1 MEKTKNDMNATLDR
15 QYKEMTETSVEKLI
29 LRLSIPTIISML
41 VTNIYNMADTFFV
54 GKLGTSASAAIGI
67 VYSLMT
73 VNQAIGFMC
82 GHGSGSNIS
91 RKLGNKQGEEAIKFA
106 STGFF
111 MSLFLGM
118 IIMIIGIIFMEPLL
132 RIMGS
137 TDTIMPYAK
146 DYAICILL
154 SAPFMTGSCVL
165 NNVLRYE
172 GKASL
177 AMIGLT
183 LGGVLNII
191 GDPIFIFTFNMG
203 AFGAGVS
210 TAVSQVIS
218 FFVLLA
224 MFGENRTISRLRF
237 SAVSWDIKDIVNI
250 ILTGIPSLIRQG
262 MMSVST
268 MVLNYMSMPYGDAAI
283 AAMSIVNRVSNFIFA
298 IALGISQG
306 FQPVSAFNYGAK
318 KFKRVKRAFVFCCGL
333 SIIIIGILS
342 IFSLLFSGHIIGQF
356 RDDTEVI
363 NVGTFALRAQCVVL
377 FITPVTFA
385 ASMMFQG
392 AGENLASS
400 IASFLRSGITFVPM
414 VLILPKFLGIY
425 GIQLA
430 QPVADVISFIIVV
443 PLIINFFRKIN
454 A

>member
-1 MEKTKNDMNATLDR
+1 MDNMSVLDR

-29 LRLSIPTIISML
+29 LRLSVPTIISML

-67 VYSLMT
+67 VFSLMT
-73 VNQAIGFMC
+73 INQALGFMC
-82 GHGSGSNIS
+82 GHGCGSNIS
-91 RKLGNKQGEEAIKFA
+91 RKLGNKQGDAAIKFA

-111 MSLFLGM
+111 MSLFLGVL
-118 IIMIIGIIFMEPLL
+118 IMIIGIIFMEPLL

-146 DYAICILL
+146 SYGICILL

-177 AMIGLT
+177 AMVGLT

-191 GDPIFIFTFNMG
+191 GDPIFIFVLNMG
-203 AFGAGVS
+203 TLGAGIS

-224 MFGENRTISRLRF
+224 MFGGDRTVSRLRF
-237 SAVSWDIKDIVNI
+237 SAISWDIKDILNI
-250 ILTGIPSLIRQG
+250 LYTGLPSLIRQG

-283 AAMSIVNRVSNFIFA
+283 AAMSIVSRVCNFIFA

-318 KFKRVKRAFVFCCGL
+318 KFKRVKRAFIFCCGL
-333 SIIIIGILS
+333 SMIILGILS
-342 IFSLLFSGHIIGQF
+342 VLSLIFSGHIIGLF
-356 RDDTEVI
+356 RDDADVI
-363 NVGTFALRAQCVVL
+363 GVGTFALRAQCIVL
-377 FITPVTFA
+377 FVSPITLA

-400 IASFLRSGITFVPM
+400 IASFLRSGITFIPM
-414 VLILPKFLGIY
+414 VAILPRFFGIY

-430 QPVADVISFIIVV
+430 QPVADVISFVV
-443 PLIINFFRKIN
+443 VMPLIVRFFKKIN

>member
-1 MEKTKNDMNATLDR
+1 MDNMSVLDR

-29 LRLSIPTIISML
+29 LRLSVPTIISML

-67 VYSLMT
+67 VFSLMT
-73 VNQAIGFMC
+73 INQALGFMC
-82 GHGSGSNIS
+82 GHGCGSNIS
-91 RKLGNKQGEEAIKFA
+91 RKLGNKQGDAAIKFA

-111 MSLFLGM
+111 MSLFLGVL
-118 IIMIIGIIFMEPLL
+118 IMIIGIIFMEPLL

-146 DYAICILL
+146 SYGICILL

-172 GKASL
+172 GKAAL
-177 AMIGLT
+177 AMVGLT

-191 GDPIFIFTFNMG
+191 GDPIFIFVLNMG
-203 AFGAGVS
+203 TLGAGIS

-218 FFVLLA
+218 FFILLS
-224 MFGENRTISRLRF
+224 MFGGDRTVSRLRF
-237 SAVSWDIKDIVNI
+237 SAISWDIKDILNI
-250 ILTGIPSLIRQG
+250 LYTGLPSLIRQG

-283 AAMSIVNRVSNFIFA
+283 AAMSIVSRVCNFIFA

-318 KFKRVKRAFVFCCGL
+318 KFKRVKRAFIFCCGL
-333 SIIIIGILS
+333 SMIILGILS
-342 IFSLLFSGHIIGQF
+342 VLSLIFSGHIIGLF
-356 RDDTEVI
+356 RDDADVI
-363 NVGTFALRAQCVVL
+363 GVGTFALRAQCIVL
-377 FITPVTFA
+377 FVSPIILA

-400 IASFLRSGITFVPM
+400 IASFLRSGITFIPM
-414 VLILPKFLGIY
+414 VAILPRFFGIY

-430 QPVADVISFIIVV
+430 QPLADVISFVV
-443 PLIINFFRKIN
+443 VMPLIVRFFKKIN

>member
-1 MEKTKNDMNATLDR
+1 MDNMSVLDR

-29 LRLSIPTIISML
+29 LRLSVPTIISML

-67 VYSLMT
+67 VFSLMT
-73 VNQAIGFMC
+73 INQALGFMC
-82 GHGSGSNIS
+82 GHGCGSNIS
-91 RKLGNKQGEEAIKFA
+91 RKLGNKQGDAAIKFA

-111 MSLFLGM
+111 MSLFLGVL
-118 IIMIIGIIFMEPLL
+118 IMIIGIIFMEPLL

-146 DYAICILL
+146 SYGICILL

-172 GKASL
+172 GKAAL
-177 AMIGLT
+177 AMVGLT

-191 GDPIFIFTFNMG
+191 GDPIFIFVLNMG
-203 AFGAGVS
+203 TLGAGIS

-224 MFGENRTISRLRF
+224 MFGGDRTVSRLRF
-237 SAVSWDIKDIVNI
+237 SAISWDIKDILNI
-250 ILTGIPSLIRQG
+250 LYTGLPSLIRQG

-283 AAMSIVNRVSNFIFA
+283 AAMSIVSRVCNFIFA

-306 FQPVSAFNYGAK
+306 FQPVSAFNFGAK
-318 KFKRVKRAFVFCCGL
+318 KFKRVKRAFIFCCGL
-333 SIIIIGILS
+333 SMIILGVLS
-342 IFSLLFSGHIIGQF
+342 VLSLIFSGHIIGLF
-356 RDDTEVI
+356 RDDADVI
-363 NVGTFALRAQCVVL
+363 GVGTFALRAQCIVL
-377 FITPVTFA
+377 FISPITLA

-400 IASFLRSGITFVPM
+400 IASFLRSGITFIPM
-414 VLILPKFLGIY
+414 VAILPRFFGIY

-430 QPVADVISFIIVV
+430 QPLADVISFVV
-443 PLIINFFRKIN
+443 IMPLIVRFFKKIN

>member
-1 MEKTKNDMNATLDR
+1 MDNMSVLDR

-29 LRLSIPTIISML
+29 LRLSVPTIISML

-67 VYSLMT
+67 VFSLMT
-73 VNQAIGFMC
+73 INQALGFMC
-82 GHGSGSNIS
+82 GHGCGSNIS
-91 RKLGNKQGEEAIKFA
+91 RKLGNKQGDEAIKFA

-111 MSLFLGM
+111 MSLFLGVL
-118 IIMIIGIIFMEPLL
+118 IMIIGIIFMEPLL

-146 DYAICILL
+146 SYGICILL

-172 GKASL
+172 GKAAL
-177 AMIGLT
+177 AMVGLT

-191 GDPIFIFTFNMG
+191 GDPIFIFVLNMG
-203 AFGAGVS
+203 TLGAGIS

-218 FFVLLA
+218 FFVLLS
-224 MFGENRTISRLRF
+224 MFGGDRTVSRLRF
-237 SAVSWDIKDIVNI
+237 SAISWDIKDILNI
-250 ILTGIPSLIRQG
+250 LYTGLPSLIRQG

-283 AAMSIVNRVSNFIFA
+283 AAMSIVSRVCNFIFA

-306 FQPVSAFNYGAK
+306 FQPVSAFNFGAK
-318 KFKRVKRAFVFCCGL
+318 KFKRVKRAFIFCCGL
-333 SIIIIGILS
+333 SMIILGILS
-342 IFSLLFSGHIIGQF
+342 VLSLIFSGHIIGLF
-356 RDDTEVI
+356 RDDADVI
-363 NVGTFALRAQCVVL
+363 GVGTFALRAQCIVL
-377 FITPVTFA
+377 FVSPITLA

-400 IASFLRSGITFVPM
+400 IASFLRSGITFIPM
-414 VLILPKFLGIY
+414 VAVLPRFFGIY

-430 QPVADVISFIIVV
+430 QPVADVISFVV
-443 PLIINFFRKIN
+443 VMPLIVRFFKKIN

>member
-1 MEKTKNDMNATLDR
+1 MDNMSVLDR

-29 LRLSIPTIISML
+29 LRLSVPTIISML

-67 VYSLMT
+67 VFSLMT
-73 VNQAIGFMC
+73 INQALGFMC
-82 GHGSGSNIS
+82 GHGCGSNIS
-91 RKLGNKQGEEAIKFA
+91 RKLGNKQGDAAIKFA

-111 MSLFLGM
+111 MSLFLGVL
-118 IIMIIGIIFMEPLL
+118 IMIIGIIFMEPLL

-146 DYAICILL
+146 SYGICILL

-177 AMIGLT
+177 AMVGLT

-191 GDPIFIFTFNMG
+191 GDPIFIFVLNMG
-203 AFGAGVS
+203 TLGAGIS

-218 FFVLLA
+218 FFVLLS
-224 MFGENRTISRLRF
+224 MFGGDRTVSRLRF
-237 SAVSWDIKDIVNI
+237 SAVSWDIKDILNI
-250 ILTGIPSLIRQG
+250 LYTGLPSLIRQG

-283 AAMSIVNRVSNFIFA
+283 AAMSIVSRVCNFIFA

-306 FQPVSAFNYGAK
+306 FQPVSAFNFGAK
-318 KFKRVKRAFVFCCGL
+318 KFKRVKRAFIFCCGL
-333 SIIIIGILS
+333 SMIILGILS
-342 IFSLLFSGHIIGQF
+342 VLSLIFSGHIIGLF
-356 RDDTEVI
+356 RDDADVI
-363 NVGTFALRAQCVVL
+363 GVGTFALRAQCIVL
-377 FITPVTFA
+377 FVSPITLA

-400 IASFLRSGITFVPM
+400 IASFLRSGITFIPM
-414 VLILPKFLGIY
+414 VAILPRFFGIY

-430 QPVADVISFIIVV
+430 QPVADVISFVV
-443 PLIINFFRKIN
+443 VMPLIVRFFKKIN

>member
-1 MEKTKNDMNATLDR
+1 MDNMSVLDR
-15 QYKEMTETSVEKLI
+15 QYKEMTETSIEKLI
-29 LRLSIPTIISML
+29 LRLSVPTIISML

-67 VYSLMT
+67 VFSLMT
-73 VNQAIGFMC
+73 INQALGFMC
-82 GHGSGSNIS
+82 GHGCGSNIS
-91 RKLGNKQGEEAIKFA
+91 RKLGNKQGDAAIKFA

-111 MSLFLGM
+111 MSLFLGVL
-118 IIMIIGIIFMEPLL
+118 IMIIGIIFMEPLL

-146 DYAICILL
+146 SYGICILL

-177 AMIGLT
+177 AMVGLT

-191 GDPIFIFTFNMG
+191 GDPIFIFVFNMG
-203 AFGAGVS
+203 TLGAGIS

-218 FFVLLA
+218 FFVLLS
-224 MFGENRTISRLRF
+224 MFGGDRTVSRLRF
-237 SAVSWDIKDIVNI
+237 SAISWDIKDILNI
-250 ILTGIPSLIRQG
+250 LYTGLPSLIRQG

-283 AAMSIVNRVSNFIFA
+283 AAMSIVSRVCNFIFA

-306 FQPVSAFNYGAK
+306 FQPVSAFNFGAK
-318 KFKRVKRAFVFCCGL
+318 KFKRVKRAFIFCCGL
-333 SIIIIGILS
+333 SMIILGILS
-342 IFSLLFSGHIIGQF
+342 VLSLIFSGHIIGLF
-356 RDDTEVI
+356 RDDADVI
-363 NVGTFALRAQCVVL
+363 GVGTFALRAQCIVL
-377 FITPVTFA
+377 FVSPITLA

-400 IASFLRSGITFVPM
+400 IASFLRSGITFIPM
-414 VLILPKFLGIY
+414 VAILPRFFGIY

-430 QPVADVISFIIVV
+430 QPVADVISFVV
-443 PLIINFFRKIN
+443 VMPLIVRFFKKIN

>member
-1 MEKTKNDMNATLDR
+1 MENMNALDR
-15 QYKEMTETSVEKLI
+15 QYREMTETPVEKLI

-67 VYSLMT
+67 VFSLMT
-73 VNQAIGFMC
+73 INQALGFMC
-82 GHGSGSNIS
+82 GHGCGSNIS
-91 RKLGNKQGEEAIKFA
+91 RKLGNKQGDAAIKFA

-111 MSLFLGM
+111 MSLFLGVL
-118 IIMIIGIIFMEPLL
+118 IMIIGIIFMEPLL

-146 DYAICILL
+146 SYGICILL

-177 AMIGLT
+177 AMVGLT

-191 GDPIFIFTFNMG
+191 GDPIFIFVLNMG
-203 AFGAGVS
+203 TLGAGIS

-224 MFGENRTISRLRF
+224 MFGGDRTVSRLRF
-237 SAVSWDIKDIVNI
+237 SAISWDIKDILNI
-250 ILTGIPSLIRQG
+250 LYTGLPSLIRQG

-283 AAMSIVNRVSNFIFA
+283 AAMSIVSRVCNFIFA

-306 FQPVSAFNYGAK
+306 FQPVSAFNFGAK
-318 KFKRVKRAFVFCCGL
+318 KFKRVKRAFIFCCGL
-333 SIIIIGILS
+333 SMIILGILS
-342 IFSLLFSGHIIGQF
+342 VLSLIFSGHIIGLF
-356 RDDTEVI
+356 RDDADVI
-363 NVGTFALRAQCVVL
+363 GVGTFALRAQCIVL
-377 FITPVTFA
+377 FISPITLA

-400 IASFLRSGITFVPM
+400 IASFLRSGITFIPM
-414 VLILPKFLGIY
+414 VAILPRFFGIY

-430 QPVADVISFIIVV
+430 QPLADVISFVV
-443 PLIINFFRKIN
+443 VMPLIVRFFKKIN

>member
-1 MEKTKNDMNATLDR
+1 MDNMSVLDR

-29 LRLSIPTIISML
+29 LRLSVPTIISML

-67 VYSLMT
+67 VFSLMT
-73 VNQAIGFMC
+73 INQALGFMC
-82 GHGSGSNIS
+82 GHGCGSNIS
-91 RKLGNKQGEEAIKFA
+91 RKLGNKQGDAAIKFA

-111 MSLFLGM
+111 MSLFLGVL
-118 IIMIIGIIFMEPLL
+118 IMIIGIIFMEPLL

-146 DYAICILL
+146 SYGICILL

-172 GKASL
+172 GKAAL
-177 AMIGLT
+177 AMVGLT

-191 GDPIFIFTFNMG
+191 GDPIFIFVLNMG
-203 AFGAGVS
+203 TLGAGIS

-218 FFVLLA
+218 FFVLLS
-224 MFGENRTISRLRF
+224 MFGGDRTVSRLRF
-237 SAVSWDIKDIVNI
+237 SAISWDIKDILNI
-250 ILTGIPSLIRQG
+250 LYTGLPSLIRQG

-283 AAMSIVNRVSNFIFA
+283 AAMSIVSRVCNFICA

-306 FQPVSAFNYGAK
+306 FQPLSAFNFGAK
-318 KFKRVKRAFVFCCGL
+318 KFKRVKRAFIFCCGL
-333 SIIIIGILS
+333 SMIILGILS
-342 IFSLLFSGHIIGQF
+342 VLSLIFSGHIIGLF
-356 RDDTEVI
+356 RNDADVI
-363 NVGTFALRAQCVVL
+363 RIGTFALRAQCIVL
-377 FITPVTFA
+377 FISPITLA

-400 IASFLRSGITFVPM
+400 IASFLRSGITFIPM
-414 VLILPKFLGIY
+414 VAILPRFFGIY

-430 QPVADVISFIIVV
+430 QPVADVISFVV
-443 PLIINFFRKIN
+443 VMPLIVRFFKKIN

>member
-1 MEKTKNDMNATLDR
+1 MDNMSVLDR

-29 LRLSIPTIISML
+29 LRLSVPTIISML

-67 VYSLMT
+67 VFSLMT
-73 VNQAIGFMC
+73 INQALGFMC
-82 GHGSGSNIS
+82 GHGCGSNIS
-91 RKLGNKQGEEAIKFA
+91 RKLGNKQGDEAIKFA

-111 MSLFLGM
+111 MSLFLGVL
-118 IIMIIGIIFMEPLL
+118 IMIIGIIFMEPLL

-146 DYAICILL
+146 SYGICILL

-172 GKASL
+172 GKAAL
-177 AMIGLT
+177 AMVGLT

-191 GDPIFIFTFNMG
+191 GDPIFIFVLNMG
-203 AFGAGVS
+203 TLGAGIS

-224 MFGENRTISRLRF
+224 MFGGDRTVSRLRF
-237 SAVSWDIKDIVNI
+237 SAISWDIKDILNI
-250 ILTGIPSLIRQG
+250 LYTGLPSLIRQG

-283 AAMSIVNRVSNFIFA
+283 AAMSIVSRVCNFIFA

-306 FQPVSAFNYGAK
+306 FQPVSAFNFGAK
-318 KFKRVKRAFVFCCGL
+318 KFKRVKRAFIFCCGL
-333 SIIIIGILS
+333 SMIILGILS
-342 IFSLLFSGHIIGQF
+342 VLSLIFSGHIIGLF
-356 RDDTEVI
+356 RDDADVI
-363 NVGTFALRAQCVVL
+363 GVGTFALRAQCIVL
-377 FITPVTFA
+377 FVSPITLA

-400 IASFLRSGITFVPM
+400 IASFLRSGITFIPM
-414 VLILPKFLGIY
+414 VAILPRFFGIY

-430 QPVADVISFIIVV
+430 QPVADVISFVV
-443 PLIINFFRKIN
+443 VMPLIVRFFKKIN

>member
-1 MEKTKNDMNATLDR
+1 MDNMSVLDR

-29 LRLSIPTIISML
+29 LRLSVPTIISML

-67 VYSLMT
+67 VFSLMT
-73 VNQAIGFMC
+73 INQALGFMC
-82 GHGSGSNIS
+82 GHGCGSNIS
-91 RKLGNKQGEEAIKFA
+91 RKLGNKQGDAAIKFA

-111 MSLFLGM
+111 MSLFLGVL
-118 IIMIIGIIFMEPLL
+118 IMIIGIIFMEPLL

-146 DYAICILL
+146 SYGICILL

-177 AMIGLT
+177 AMVGLT

-191 GDPIFIFTFNMG
+191 GDPIFIFVLNMG
-203 AFGAGVS
+203 TLGAGIS

-224 MFGENRTISRLRF
+224 MFGGDRTVSRLRF
-237 SAVSWDIKDIVNI
+237 SAISWDIKDILNI
-250 ILTGIPSLIRQG
+250 LYTGLPSLIRQG

-283 AAMSIVNRVSNFIFA
+283 AAMSIVSRVCNFMFA

-306 FQPVSAFNYGAK
+306 FQPVSAFNFGAK
-318 KFKRVKRAFVFCCGL
+318 KFKRVKRAFIFCCGL
-333 SIIIIGILS
+333 SMIILGILS
-342 IFSLLFSGHIIGQF
+342 VLSLIFSGHIIGLF
-356 RDDTEVI
+356 RDDADVI
-363 NVGTFALRAQCVVL
+363 GVGTFALRAQCIVL
-377 FITPVTFA
+377 FVSPITLA

-400 IASFLRSGITFVPM
+400 IASFLRSGITFIPM
-414 VLILPKFLGIY
+414 VAILPRFFGIY

-430 QPVADVISFIIVV
+430 QPVADVISFVV
-443 PLIINFFRKIN
+443 VMPLIVRFFKKIN

>member
-1 MEKTKNDMNATLDR
+1 MDNMSVLDR

-29 LRLSIPTIISML
+29 LRLSVPTIISML

-67 VYSLMT
+67 VFSLMT
-73 VNQAIGFMC
+73 INQALGFMC
-82 GHGSGSNIS
+82 GHGCGSNIS
-91 RKLGNKQGEEAIKFA
+91 RKLGNKQGDAAIKFA

-111 MSLFLGM
+111 MSLFLGVL
-118 IIMIIGIIFMEPLL
+118 IMIIGIIFMEPLL

-146 DYAICILL
+146 SYSICILL

-177 AMIGLT
+177 AMVGLT

-191 GDPIFIFTFNMG
+191 GDPIFIFVLNMG
-203 AFGAGVS
+203 TLGAGIS

-218 FFVLLA
+218 FFVLLS
-224 MFGENRTISRLRF
+224 MFGGDRTVSRLRF
-237 SAVSWDIKDIVNI
+237 SAISWDIKDILNI
-250 ILTGIPSLIRQG
+250 LYTGLPSLIRQG

-283 AAMSIVNRVSNFIFA
+283 AAMSIVSRVCNFIFA

-306 FQPVSAFNYGAK
+306 FQPVSAFNFGAK
-318 KFKRVKRAFVFCCGL
+318 KFKRVKRAFIFCCGL
-333 SIIIIGILS
+333 SMIILGILS
-342 IFSLLFSGHIIGQF
+342 VLSLIFSGHIIGLF
-356 RDDTEVI
+356 RDDADVI
-363 NVGTFALRAQCVVL
+363 GVGTFALRAQCIVL
-377 FITPVTFA
+377 FVSPITLA

-400 IASFLRSGITFVPM
+400 IASFLRSGITFIPM
-414 VLILPKFLGIY
+414 VAILPRFFGIY

-430 QPVADVISFIIVV
+430 QPLADVISFVV
-443 PLIINFFRKIN
+443 VMPLIVRFFKKIN

>member
-1 MEKTKNDMNATLDR
+1 MDNMSVLDR

-29 LRLSIPTIISML
+29 LRLSVPTIISML

-67 VYSLMT
+67 VFSLMT
-73 VNQAIGFMC
+73 INQALGFMC
-82 GHGSGSNIS
+82 GHGCGSNIS
-91 RKLGNKQGEEAIKFA
+91 RKLGNKQGDAAIKFA

-111 MSLFLGM
+111 MSLFLGVL
-118 IIMIIGIIFMEPLL
+118 IMIIGIIFMEPLL

-146 DYAICILL
+146 SYGICILL

-177 AMIGLT
+177 AMVGLT

-191 GDPIFIFTFNMG
+191 GDPIFIFVLNMG
-203 AFGAGVS
+203 TLGAGIS

-218 FFVLLA
+218 FFVLLS
-224 MFGENRTISRLRF
+224 MFGGDRTVSRLRF
-237 SAVSWDIKDIVNI
+237 SAISWDIKDILNI
-250 ILTGIPSLIRQG
+250 LYTGLPSLIRQG

-283 AAMSIVNRVSNFIFA
+283 AAMSIVSRVCNFIFA

-306 FQPVSAFNYGAK
+306 FQPVSAFNFGAK
-318 KFKRVKRAFVFCCGL
+318 KFKRVKRAFIFCCGL
-333 SIIIIGILS
+333 SMIILGILS
-342 IFSLLFSGHIIGQF
+342 VLSLIFSGHIIGLF
-356 RDDTEVI
+356 RNDADVI
-363 NVGTFALRAQCVVL
+363 RIGTFALRAQCIVL
-377 FITPVTFA
+377 FISPITLA

-400 IASFLRSGITFVPM
+400 IASFLRSGITFIPM
-414 VLILPKFLGIY
+414 VAILPRFFGIY

-430 QPVADVISFIIVV
+430 QPVADVISFVV
-443 PLIINFFRKIN
+443 VMPLIVRFFKKIN

>member
-1 MEKTKNDMNATLDR
+1 MDNMSVLDR

-29 LRLSIPTIISML
+29 LRLSVPTIISML

-67 VYSLMT
+67 VFSLMT
-73 VNQAIGFMC
+73 INQALGFMC
-82 GHGSGSNIS
+82 GHGCGSNIS
-91 RKLGNKQGEEAIKFA
+91 RKLGNKQGDAAIKFA

-111 MSLFLGM
+111 MSLFLGVL
-118 IIMIIGIIFMEPLL
+118 IMIIGIIFMEPLL

-146 DYAICILL
+146 SYGICILL

-172 GKASL
+172 GKAAL
-177 AMIGLT
+177 AMVGLT

-191 GDPIFIFTFNMG
+191 GDPIFIFVLNMG
-203 AFGAGVS
+203 TLGAGIS

-218 FFVLLA
+218 FFVLLS
-224 MFGENRTISRLRF
+224 MFGGDRTVSRLRF
-237 SAVSWDIKDIVNI
+237 SAISWDIKDILNI
-250 ILTGIPSLIRQG
+250 LYTGLPSLIRQG

-283 AAMSIVNRVSNFIFA
+283 AAMSIVSRVCNFIFA

-306 FQPVSAFNYGAK
+306 FQPVSAFNFGAK
-318 KFKRVKRAFVFCCGL
+318 KFKRVKRAFIFCCGL
-333 SIIIIGILS
+333 SMIILGILS
-342 IFSLLFSGHIIGQF
+342 VLSLIFSGHIIGLF
-356 RDDTEVI
+356 RNDADVI
-363 NVGTFALRAQCVVL
+363 RIGTLALRAQCIVL
-377 FITPVTFA
+377 FISPITLA

-400 IASFLRSGITFVPM
+400 IASFLRSGITFIPM
-414 VLILPKFLGIY
+414 VDILPRFFGIY

-430 QPVADVISFIIVV
+430 QPLADVISFVV
-443 PLIINFFRKIN
+443 VMPLIVRFFKKIN

>member
-1 MEKTKNDMNATLDR
+1 MDNMSVLDR

-29 LRLSIPTIISML
+29 LRLSVPTIISML

-67 VYSLMT
+67 VFSLMT
-73 VNQAIGFMC
+73 INQALGFMC
-82 GHGSGSNIS
+82 GHGCGSNIS
-91 RKLGNKQGEEAIKFA
+91 RKLGNKQGDAAIKFA

-111 MSLFLGM
+111 MSLFLGVL
-118 IIMIIGIIFMEPLL
+118 IMIIGIIFMEPLL

-146 DYAICILL
+146 SYGICILL

-177 AMIGLT
+177 AMVGLT

-191 GDPIFIFTFNMG
+191 GDPIFIFVLNMG
-203 AFGAGVS
+203 TLGAGIS

-218 FFVLLA
+218 FFVLLS
-224 MFGENRTISRLRF
+224 MFGGDRTVSRLRF
-237 SAVSWDIKDIVNI
+237 SAISWDIKDILNI
-250 ILTGIPSLIRQG
+250 LYTGLPSLIRQG

-283 AAMSIVNRVSNFIFA
+283 AAMSIVSRVCNFIFA

-306 FQPVSAFNYGAK
+306 FQPVSAFNFGAK
-318 KFKRVKRAFVFCCGL
+318 KFKRVKRAFTFCCGL
-333 SIIIIGILS
+333 SMIILGVLS
-342 IFSLLFSGHIIGQF
+342 VLSLIFSGHIIGLF
-356 RDDTEVI
+356 RDDADVI
-363 NVGTFALRAQCVVL
+363 GVGTFALRAQCIVL
-377 FITPVTFA
+377 FVSPITLA

-400 IASFLRSGITFVPM
+400 IASFLRSGITFIPM
-414 VLILPKFLGIY
+414 VAILPRFFGIY

-430 QPVADVISFIIVV
+430 QPVADVISFVV
-443 PLIINFFRKIN
+443 VMPLIVRFFKKIN

>member
-1 MEKTKNDMNATLDR
+1 MDNMSVLDR

-29 LRLSIPTIISML
+29 LRLSVPTIISML

-67 VYSLMT
+67 VFSLMT
-73 VNQAIGFMC
+73 INQALGFMC
-82 GHGSGSNIS
+82 GHGCGSNIS
-91 RKLGNKQGEEAIKFA
+91 RKLGNKQGDAAIKFA

-111 MSLFLGM
+111 MSLFLGVL
-118 IIMIIGIIFMEPLL
+118 IMIIGIIFMEPLL

-146 DYAICILL
+146 SYGICILL

-172 GKASL
+172 GKAAL
-177 AMIGLT
+177 AMVGLT

-191 GDPIFIFTFNMG
+191 GDPIFIFVLNMG
-203 AFGAGVS
+203 TLGAGIS

-224 MFGENRTISRLRF
+224 MFGGDRTVSRLRF
-237 SAVSWDIKDIVNI
+237 SAVSWDIKDILNI
-250 ILTGIPSLIRQG
+250 LYTGLPSLIRQG

-283 AAMSIVNRVSNFIFA
+283 AAMSIVSRVCNFIFA

-306 FQPVSAFNYGAK
+306 FQPVSAFNFGAK
-318 KFKRVKRAFVFCCGL
+318 KFKRVKRAFIFCCGL
-333 SIIIIGILS
+333 RMIILGILS
-342 IFSLLFSGHIIGQF
+342 VLSLIFSGHIIGLF
-356 RDDTEVI
+356 RNDADVI
-363 NVGTFALRAQCVVL
+363 RIGTFALRAQCIVL
-377 FITPVTFA
+377 FVSPITLA

-400 IASFLRSGITFVPM
+400 IASFLRSGITFIPM
-414 VLILPKFLGIY
+414 VAILPRFFGIY

-430 QPVADVISFIIVV
+430 QPVADVISFVV
-443 PLIINFFRKIN
+443 VMPLIVRFFKKIN

>member
-1 MEKTKNDMNATLDR
+1 MDNMSVLDR

-29 LRLSIPTIISML
+29 LRLSVPTIISML

-67 VYSLMT
+67 VFSLMT
-73 VNQAIGFMC
+73 INQALGFMC
-82 GHGSGSNIS
+82 GHGCGSNIS
-91 RKLGNKQGEEAIKFA
+91 RKLGNKQGDAAIKFA

-111 MSLFLGM
+111 MSLFLGVL
-118 IIMIIGIIFMEPLL
+118 IMIIGIIFMEPLL

-146 DYAICILL
+146 SYGICILL

-177 AMIGLT
+177 AMVGLT

-191 GDPIFIFTFNMG
+191 GDPIFIFVLNMG
-203 AFGAGVS
+203 TLGAGIS

-218 FFVLLA
+218 FFVLLS
-224 MFGENRTISRLRF
+224 MFGGDRTVSRLRF
-237 SAVSWDIKDIVNI
+237 SAISWDIKDILNI
-250 ILTGIPSLIRQG
+250 LYTGLPSLIRQG

-283 AAMSIVNRVSNFIFA
+283 AAMSIVSRVCNFIFA

-306 FQPVSAFNYGAK
+306 FQPVSAFNFGAN
-318 KFKRVKRAFVFCCGL
+318 KFKRVKRAFIFCCGL
-333 SIIIIGILS
+333 SMIILGILS
-342 IFSLLFSGHIIGQF
+342 VLSLIFSGHIIGLF
-356 RDDTEVI
+356 RDDADVI
-363 NVGTFALRAQCVVL
+363 GVGTFALRAQCIVL
-377 FITPVTFA
+377 FVSPITLA

-400 IASFLRSGITFVPM
+400 IASFLRSGITFIPM
-414 VLILPKFLGIY
+414 VAILPRFFGIY

-430 QPVADVISFIIVV
+430 QPVADVISFVV
-443 PLIINFFRKIN
+443 VMPLIVRFFKKIN

>member
-1 MEKTKNDMNATLDR
+1 MDNMSVLDR

-29 LRLSIPTIISML
+29 LRLSVPTIISML

-67 VYSLMT
+67 VFSLMT
-73 VNQAIGFMC
+73 INQALGFMC
-82 GHGSGSNIS
+82 GHGCGSNIS
-91 RKLGNKQGEEAIKFA
+91 RKLGNKQGDAAIKFA

-111 MSLFLGM
+111 MSLFLGVL
-118 IIMIIGIIFMEPLL
+118 IMIIGIIFMEPLL

-146 DYAICILL
+146 SYGICILL

-172 GKASL
+172 GKAAL
-177 AMIGLT
+177 AMVGLT

-191 GDPIFIFTFNMG
+191 GDPIFIFVLNMG
-203 AFGAGVS
+203 TLGAGIS

-218 FFVLLA
+218 FFVLLS
-224 MFGENRTISRLRF
+224 MFGGDRTVSRLRF
-237 SAVSWDIKDIVNI
+237 SAISWDIKDILNI
-250 ILTGIPSLIRQG
+250 LYTGLPSLIRQG

-283 AAMSIVNRVSNFIFA
+283 AAMSIVSRVCNFIFA

-306 FQPVSAFNYGAK
+306 FQPVSAFNFGAK
-318 KFKRVKRAFVFCCGL
+318 KFKRVKRAFIFCCGL
-333 SIIIIGILS
+333 SMIILGILS
-342 IFSLLFSGHIIGQF
+342 VLSLIFSGHIIGLF
-356 RDDTEVI
+356 RDDADVI
-363 NVGTFALRAQCVVL
+363 RIGTFALRAQSIVL
-377 FITPVTFA
+377 FVSPITLA

-400 IASFLRSGITFVPM
+400 IASFLRSGITFIPM
-414 VLILPKFLGIY
+414 VAILPRFFGIY

-430 QPVADVISFIIVV
+430 QPLADVISFVV
-443 PLIINFFRKIN
+443 VMPLIVRFFKKIN

>member
-1 MEKTKNDMNATLDR
+1 MDNMSVLDR

-29 LRLSIPTIISML
+29 LRLSVPTIISML

-67 VYSLMT
+67 VFSLMT
-73 VNQAIGFMC
+73 INQALGFMC
-82 GHGSGSNIS
+82 GHGCGSNIS
-91 RKLGNKQGEEAIKFA
+91 RKLGNKQGDAAIKFA

-111 MSLFLGM
+111 MSLFLGVL
-118 IIMIIGIIFMEPLL
+118 IMIIGIIFMEPLL

-146 DYAICILL
+146 SYGICILL

-177 AMIGLT
+177 AMVGLT

-191 GDPIFIFTFNMG
+191 GDPIFIFVLNMG
-203 AFGAGVS
+203 TLGAGIS

-218 FFVLLA
+218 FFVLLS
-224 MFGENRTISRLRF
+224 MFGGDRTVSRLRF
-237 SAVSWDIKDIVNI
+237 SAISWDIKDILNI
-250 ILTGIPSLIRQG
+250 LYTGLPSLIRQG

-283 AAMSIVNRVSNFIFA
+283 AAMSIVSRVCNFIFA

-306 FQPVSAFNYGAK
+306 FQPVSAFNFGAK
-318 KFKRVKRAFVFCCGL
+318 KFKRVKRAFIFCCGL
-333 SIIIIGILS
+333 SMIILGILS
-342 IFSLLFSGHIIGQF
+342 VLSLIFSGHIIGLF
-356 RDDTEVI
+356 RDDADVI
-363 NVGTFALRAQCVVL
+363 GVGTFALRAQCIVL
-377 FITPVTFA
+377 FVSPITLA

-400 IASFLRSGITFVPM
+400 IASFLRSGITFIPM
-414 VLILPKFLGIY
+414 VAILPRFFGIY

-430 QPVADVISFIIVV
+430 QPLADVISFVV
-443 PLIINFFRKIN
+443 VMPLIVRFFKKIN

>member
-1 MEKTKNDMNATLDR
+1 MDNMSVLDR

-29 LRLSIPTIISML
+29 LRLSVPTIISML

-67 VYSLMT
+67 VFSLMT
-73 VNQAIGFMC
+73 INQALGFMC
-82 GHGSGSNIS
+82 GHGCGSNIS
-91 RKLGNKQGEEAIKFA
+91 RKLGNKQGDAAIKFA

-111 MSLFLGM
+111 MSLFLGVL
-118 IIMIIGIIFMEPLL
+118 IMIIGIIFMEPLL

-146 DYAICILL
+146 SYGICILL

-172 GKASL
+172 GKAAL
-177 AMIGLT
+177 AMVGLT

-191 GDPIFIFTFNMG
+191 GDPIFIFVLNMG
-203 AFGAGVS
+203 TLGAGIS

-218 FFVLLA
+218 FFVLLS
-224 MFGENRTISRLRF
+224 MFGGDRTVSRLRF
-237 SAVSWDIKDIVNI
+237 SAISWDIKDILNI
-250 ILTGIPSLIRQG
+250 LYTGLPSLIRQG

-283 AAMSIVNRVSNFIFA
+283 AAMSIVSRVCNFIFA

-306 FQPVSAFNYGAK
+306 FQPVSAFNFGAK
-318 KFKRVKRAFVFCCGL
+318 KFKRVKRAFIFCWGL
-333 SIIIIGILS
+333 SMIILGVLS
-342 IFSLLFSGHIIGQF
+342 VLSLIFSGHIIGLF
-356 RDDTEVI
+356 RDDADVI
-363 NVGTFALRAQCVVL
+363 GVGTFALRAQCIVL
-377 FITPVTFA
+377 FVSPITLA

-400 IASFLRSGITFVPM
+400 IASFLRSGITFIPM
-414 VLILPKFLGIY
+414 VAILPRFFGIY

-430 QPVADVISFIIVV
+430 QPVADVISFVV
-443 PLIINFFRKIN
+443 VMPLIVRFFKKIN

>member
-1 MEKTKNDMNATLDR
+1 MDNMSVLDR

-29 LRLSIPTIISML
+29 LRLSVPTIISML

-67 VYSLMT
+67 VFSLMT
-73 VNQAIGFMC
+73 INQALGFMC
-82 GHGSGSNIS
+82 GHGCGSNIS
-91 RKLGNKQGEEAIKFA
+91 RKLGNKQGDAAIKFA

-111 MSLFLGM
+111 MSLFLGVL
-118 IIMIIGIIFMEPLL
+118 IMIIGIIFMEPLL

-146 DYAICILL
+146 SYGICILL

-177 AMIGLT
+177 AMVGLT

-191 GDPIFIFTFNMG
+191 GDPIFIFVFNMG
-203 AFGAGVS
+203 TLGAGIS

-218 FFVLLA
+218 FFVLLS
-224 MFGENRTISRLRF
+224 MFGGDRTVSRLRF
-237 SAVSWDIKDIVNI
+237 SAISWDIKDILNI
-250 ILTGIPSLIRQG
+250 LYTGLPSLIRQG

-283 AAMSIVNRVSNFIFA
+283 AAMSIVSRVCNFIFA

-306 FQPVSAFNYGAK
+306 FQPVSAFNFGAK
-318 KFKRVKRAFVFCCGL
+318 KFKRVKRAFIFCCGL
-333 SIIIIGILS
+333 SMIILGILS
-342 IFSLLFSGHIIGQF
+342 VLSLIFSGHIIGLF
-356 RDDTEVI
+356 RDDADVI
-363 NVGTFALRAQCVVL
+363 GVGTFALRAQCIVL
-377 FITPVTFA
+377 FISPITLA

-400 IASFLRSGITFVPM
+400 IASFLRSGITFIPM
-414 VLILPKFLGIY
+414 VAILPRFFGIY

-430 QPVADVISFIIVV
+430 QPVADVISFVV
-443 PLIINFFRKIN
+443 VMPLIVRFFKKIN

>member
-1 MEKTKNDMNATLDR
+1 MDNMSVLDR

-29 LRLSIPTIISML
+29 LRLSVPTIISML

-67 VYSLMT
+67 VFSLMT
-73 VNQAIGFMC
+73 INQALGFMC
-82 GHGSGSNIS
+82 GHGCGSNIS
-91 RKLGNKQGEEAIKFA
+91 RKLGNKQGDAAIKFA

-111 MSLFLGM
+111 MSLFLGVL
-118 IIMIIGIIFMEPLL
+118 IMIIGIIFMEPLL

-146 DYAICILL
+146 SYGICILL

-177 AMIGLT
+177 AMVGLT

-191 GDPIFIFTFNMG
+191 GDPIFIFVLNMG
-203 AFGAGVS
+203 TLGAGIS

-218 FFVLLA
+218 FFVLLS
-224 MFGENRTISRLRF
+224 MFGGDRTVSRLRF
-237 SAVSWDIKDIVNI
+237 SAISWDIKDILNI
-250 ILTGIPSLIRQG
+250 LYTGLPSLIRQG

-283 AAMSIVNRVSNFIFA
+283 AAMSIVSRVCNFIFA

-306 FQPVSAFNYGAK
+306 FQPVSAFNFGAK
-318 KFKRVKRAFVFCCGL
+318 KFKRVKRAFIFCCGL
-333 SIIIIGILS
+333 SMIILGILS
-342 IFSLLFSGHIIGQF
+342 VLSLIFSGHIIGLF
-356 RDDTEVI
+356 RDDVDVI
-363 NVGTFALRAQCVVL
+363 GVGTFALRAQCIVL
-377 FITPVTFA
+377 FISPITLA

-400 IASFLRSGITFVPM
+400 IASFLRSGITFIPM
-414 VLILPKFLGIY
+414 VAILPRFFGIY

-430 QPVADVISFIIVV
+430 QPVADVISFVV
-443 PLIINFFRKIN
+443 VMPLIVRFFKKIN

>member
-1 MEKTKNDMNATLDR
+1 MDNMSVLDR

-29 LRLSIPTIISML
+29 LRLSVPTIISML

-67 VYSLMT
+67 VFSLMT
-73 VNQAIGFMC
+73 INQALGFMC
-82 GHGSGSNIS
+82 GHGCGSNIS
-91 RKLGNKQGEEAIKFA
+91 RKLGNKQGDEAIKFA

-118 IIMIIGIIFMEPLL
+118 LIMIIGIIFMEPLL

-146 DYAICILL
+146 SYGICILL

-172 GKASL
+172 GKAAL
-177 AMIGLT
+177 AMVGLT

-191 GDPIFIFTFNMG
+191 GDPIFIFVLNMG
-203 AFGAGVS
+203 TLGAGIS

-218 FFVLLA
+218 FFVLLS
-224 MFGENRTISRLRF
+224 MFGGDRTVSRLRF
-237 SAVSWDIKDIVNI
+237 SAISWDIKDILNI
-250 ILTGIPSLIRQG
+250 LYTGLPSLIRQG

-283 AAMSIVNRVSNFIFA
+283 AAMSIVSRVCNFIFA

-306 FQPVSAFNYGAK
+306 FQPVSAFNFGAK
-318 KFKRVKRAFVFCCGL
+318 KFKRVKRAFIFCCGL
-333 SIIIIGILS
+333 SMIILGILS
-342 IFSLLFSGHIIGQF
+342 VLSLIFSGHIIGLF
-356 RDDTEVI
+356 RDDADVI
-363 NVGTFALRAQCVVL
+363 GVGTFALRAQCIVL
-377 FITPVTFA
+377 FVSPITLA

-400 IASFLRSGITFVPM
+400 IASFLRSGITFIPM
-414 VLILPKFLGIY
+414 VAVLPRFFGIY

-430 QPVADVISFIIVV
+430 QPVADVISFVV
-443 PLIINFFRKIN
+443 VMPLIVRFFKKIN

>member
-1 MEKTKNDMNATLDR
+1 MENMNALDR
-15 QYKEMTETSVEKLI
+15 QYREMTETPVEKLI

-54 GKLGTSASAAIGI
+54 GKFGTSASAAIGI
-67 VYSLMT
+67 VFSLMT
-73 VNQAIGFMC
+73 INQALGFMC
-82 GHGSGSNIS
+82 GHGCGSNIS
-91 RKLGNKQGEEAIKFA
+91 RKLGNKQGNEAIKFA

-111 MSLFLGM
+111 MSLVLGVL
-118 IIMIIGIIFMEPLL
+118 IMIFGIVFMEPLL
-132 RIMGS
+132 RLMGS

-146 DYAICILL
+146 SYGICILL

-172 GKASL
+172 GKAAL
-177 AMIGLT
+177 AMVGLT
-183 LGGVLNII
+183 LGGILNII
-191 GDPIFIFTFNMG
+191 GDPIFIFVFNMG
-203 AFGAGVS
+203 TLGAGIS
-210 TAVSQVIS
+210 TAISQVIS

-224 MFGENRTISRLRF
+224 MFGGERTVSRLRL
-237 SAVSWDIKDIVNI
+237 SAVSKDARDIVNI
-250 ILTGIPSLIRQG
+250 LETGFPSLIRQG

-283 AAMSIVNRVSNFIFA
+283 AAMSIVGRVCNCIFA
-298 IALGISQG
+298 VALGISQG

-333 SIIIIGILS
+333 SMIIIGILS
-342 IFSLLFSGHIIGQF
+342 IVSLIFSGYIIGLF
-356 RDDTEVI
+356 RDDADVI
-363 NVGTFALRAQCVVL
+363 KVGTFALRAQCVVL
-377 FITPVTFA
+377 FLSPITLA

-430 QPVADVISFIIVV
+430 QPVADIISFIIVM
-443 PLIINFFRKIN
+443 PLIVKFFRKIN

>member
-1 MEKTKNDMNATLDR
+1 MDNMSVLDR

-29 LRLSIPTIISML
+29 LRLSVPTIISML

-67 VYSLMT
+67 VFSLMT
-73 VNQAIGFMC
+73 INQALGFMC
-82 GHGSGSNIS
+82 GHGCGSNIS
-91 RKLGNKQGEEAIKFA
+91 RKLGNKQGDAAIKFA

-111 MSLFLGM
+111 MSLFLGVL
-118 IIMIIGIIFMEPLL
+118 IMIIGIIFMEPLL

-146 DYAICILL
+146 SYGICILL

-177 AMIGLT
+177 AMVGLT

-191 GDPIFIFTFNMG
+191 GDPIFIFVFNMG
-203 AFGAGVS
+203 TLGAGIS

-218 FFVLLA
+218 FFVLLS
-224 MFGENRTISRLRF
+224 MFGGDRTVSRLRF
-237 SAVSWDIKDIVNI
+237 SAISWDIKDILNI
-250 ILTGIPSLIRQG
+250 LYTGLPSLIRQG

-283 AAMSIVNRVSNFIFA
+283 AAMSIVSRVCNFIFA

-306 FQPVSAFNYGAK
+306 FQPVSAFNFGAK
-318 KFKRVKRAFVFCCGL
+318 KFKRVKRAFIFCCGL
-333 SIIIIGILS
+333 SMIILGILS
-342 IFSLLFSGHIIGQF
+342 VLSLIFSGHIIGLF
-356 RDDTEVI
+356 RDDADVI
-363 NVGTFALRAQCVVL
+363 GVGTFALRAQCIVL
-377 FITPVTFA
+377 FISPITLA

-400 IASFLRSGITFVPM
+400 IASFLRSGITFIPM
-414 VLILPKFLGIY
+414 VAILPRFFGIY

-430 QPVADVISFIIVV
+430 QPVADVISFVIVM
-443 PLIINFFRKIN
+443 PLIVRFFKKIN

>member
-1 MEKTKNDMNATLDR
+1 MDNMSVLDR

-29 LRLSIPTIISML
+29 LRLSVPTIISML

-67 VYSLMT
+67 VFSLMT
-73 VNQAIGFMC
+73 INQALGFMC
-82 GHGSGSNIS
+82 GHGCGSNIS
-91 RKLGNKQGEEAIKFA
+91 RKLGNKQGDAAIKFA

-111 MSLFLGM
+111 MSLFLGVL
-118 IIMIIGIIFMEPLL
+118 IMIIGIIFMEPLL

-146 DYAICILL
+146 SYGICILL

-172 GKASL
+172 GKAAL
-177 AMIGLT
+177 AMVGLT

-191 GDPIFIFTFNMG
+191 GDPIFIFVMNMG
-203 AFGAGVS
+203 TLGAGIS

-218 FFVLLA
+218 FFVLLS
-224 MFGENRTISRLRF
+224 MFGGDRTVSRLRF
-237 SAVSWDIKDIVNI
+237 SAISWDIKDILNI
-250 ILTGIPSLIRQG
+250 LYTGLPSLIRQG

-283 AAMSIVNRVSNFIFA
+283 AAMSIVSRVCNFIFA

-306 FQPVSAFNYGAK
+306 FQPVSAFNFGAK
-318 KFKRVKRAFVFCCGL
+318 KFKRVKRAFIFCCGL
-333 SIIIIGILS
+333 SMIILGILS
-342 IFSLLFSGHIIGQF
+342 VLSLIFSGHIIGLF
-356 RDDTEVI
+356 RDDADVI
-363 NVGTFALRAQCVVL
+363 RIGTFALRAQSIVL
-377 FITPVTFA
+377 FVSPITLA

-400 IASFLRSGITFVPM
+400 IASFLRSGITFIPM
-414 VLILPKFLGIY
+414 VAILPRFFGIY

-430 QPVADVISFIIVV
+430 QPLADVISFVV
-443 PLIINFFRKIN
+443 VMPLIVRFFKKIN

>member
-1 MEKTKNDMNATLDR
+1 MDNISVLDR

-29 LRLSIPTIISML
+29 LRLSVPTIISML

-67 VYSLMT
+67 VFSLMT
-73 VNQAIGFMC
+73 INQALGFMC
-82 GHGSGSNIS
+82 GHGCGSNIS
-91 RKLGNKQGEEAIKFA
+91 RKLGNKQGDEAIKFA

-111 MSLFLGM
+111 MSLFLGVL
-118 IIMIIGIIFMEPLL
+118 IMIIGIIFMEPLL

-146 DYAICILL
+146 SYGICILL

-177 AMIGLT
+177 AMVGLT

-191 GDPIFIFTFNMG
+191 GDPIFIFVLNMG
-203 AFGAGVS
+203 TLGAGIS

-218 FFVLLA
+218 FFVLLS
-224 MFGENRTISRLRF
+224 MFGGDRTVSRLRF
-237 SAVSWDIKDIVNI
+237 SAISWDIKDILNI
-250 ILTGIPSLIRQG
+250 LYTGLPSLIRQG

-283 AAMSIVNRVSNFIFA
+283 AAMSIVSRVCNFIFA

-306 FQPVSAFNYGAK
+306 FQPVSAFNFGAK
-318 KFKRVKRAFVFCCGL
+318 KFKRVKRAFIFCCGL
-333 SIIIIGILS
+333 SMIILGILS
-342 IFSLLFSGHIIGQF
+342 VLSLIFSGHIIGLF
-356 RDDTEVI
+356 RDDADVI
-363 NVGTFALRAQCVVL
+363 GVGTFALRAQCIVL
-377 FITPVTFA
+377 FVSPITLA

-400 IASFLRSGITFVPM
+400 IASFLRSGITFIPM
-414 VLILPKFLGIY
+414 VAILPRFFGIY

-430 QPVADVISFIIVV
+430 QPVADVISFVV
-443 PLIINFFRKIN
+443 VMPLIVRFFKKIN

>member
-1 MEKTKNDMNATLDR
+1 MDNMSVLDR

-29 LRLSIPTIISML
+29 LRLSVPTIISML

-67 VYSLMT
+67 VFSLMT
-73 VNQAIGFMC
+73 INQALGFMC
-82 GHGSGSNIS
+82 GHGCGSNIS
-91 RKLGNKQGEEAIKFA
+91 RKLGNKQGDAAIKFA

-111 MSLFLGM
+111 MSLFLGVL
-118 IIMIIGIIFMEPLL
+118 IMIIGIIFMEPLL

-146 DYAICILL
+146 SYGICILL

-177 AMIGLT
+177 AMVGLT

-191 GDPIFIFTFNMG
+191 GDPIFIFVLNMG
-203 AFGAGVS
+203 TLGAGIS

-224 MFGENRTISRLRF
+224 MFGGDRTVSRLRF
-237 SAVSWDIKDIVNI
+237 SAISWDIKDILNI
-250 ILTGIPSLIRQG
+250 LYTGLPSLIRQG

-283 AAMSIVNRVSNFIFA
+283 AAMSIVSRVCNFIFA

-306 FQPVSAFNYGAK
+306 SQPVSAFNYGAK
-318 KFKRVKRAFVFCCGL
+318 KFKRVKRAFIFCCGL
-333 SIIIIGILS
+333 SMIILGILS
-342 IFSLLFSGHIIGQF
+342 VLSLIFSGHIIGLF
-356 RDDTEVI
+356 RDDADVI
-363 NVGTFALRAQCVVL
+363 GVGTFALRAQCIVL
-377 FITPVTFA
+377 FISPITLA

-400 IASFLRSGITFVPM
+400 IASFLRSGITFIPM
-414 VLILPKFLGIY
+414 VAILPRFFGIY

-430 QPVADVISFIIVV
+430 QPVADVISFVV
-443 PLIINFFRKIN
+443 VMPLIVRFFKKIN

>member
-1 MEKTKNDMNATLDR
+1 MDNMSVLDR

-29 LRLSIPTIISML
+29 LRLSVPTIISML

-67 VYSLMT
+67 VFSLMT
-73 VNQAIGFMC
+73 INQALGFMC
-82 GHGSGSNIS
+82 GHGCGSNIS
-91 RKLGNKQGEEAIKFA
+91 RKLGNKQGDAAIKFA

-111 MSLFLGM
+111 MSLFLGVL
-118 IIMIIGIIFMEPLL
+118 IMIIGIIFMEPLL

-146 DYAICILL
+146 SYGICILL

-172 GKASL
+172 GKAAL
-177 AMIGLT
+177 AMVGLT

-191 GDPIFIFTFNMG
+191 GDPIFIFVLNMG
-203 AFGAGVS
+203 TLGAGIS

-224 MFGENRTISRLRF
+224 MFGGDRTVSRLRF
-237 SAVSWDIKDIVNI
+237 SAISWDIKDILNI
-250 ILTGIPSLIRQG
+250 LYTGLPSLIRQG

-283 AAMSIVNRVSNFIFA
+283 AAMSIVSRVCNFIFA

-333 SIIIIGILS
+333 SMIILGVLS
-342 IFSLLFSGHIIGQF
+342 VLSLIFSGHIIGLF
-356 RDDTEVI
+356 RDDADVI
-363 NVGTFALRAQCVVL
+363 GVGTFALRAQCIVL
-377 FITPVTFA
+377 FVSPITLA

-400 IASFLRSGITFVPM
+400 IASFLRSGITFIPM
-414 VLILPKFLGIY
+414 VAILPRFFGIY

-430 QPVADVISFIIVV
+430 QPVADVISFVV
-443 PLIINFFRKIN
+443 VMPLIVRFFKKIN

>member
-1 MEKTKNDMNATLDR
+1 MDNMSVLDR

-29 LRLSIPTIISML
+29 LRLSVPTIISML

-67 VYSLMT
+67 VFSLMT
-73 VNQAIGFMC
+73 INQALGFMC
-82 GHGSGSNIS
+82 GHGCGSNIS
-91 RKLGNKQGEEAIKFA
+91 RKLGNKQGDAAIKFA

-111 MSLFLGM
+111 MSLFLGVL
-118 IIMIIGIIFMEPLL
+118 IMIIGIIFMEPLL

-146 DYAICILL
+146 SYGICILL

-177 AMIGLT
+177 AMVGLT

-191 GDPIFIFTFNMG
+191 GDPIFIFVLNMG
-203 AFGAGVS
+203 TLGAGIS

-218 FFVLLA
+218 FFVLLL
-224 MFGENRTISRLRF
+224 MFGGDRTVSRLRF
-237 SAVSWDIKDIVNI
+237 SAISWDIKDILNI
-250 ILTGIPSLIRQG
+250 LYTGLPSLIRQG

-283 AAMSIVNRVSNFIFA
+283 AAMSIVSRVCNFIFA

-306 FQPVSAFNYGAK
+306 FQPVSAFNFGAK
-318 KFKRVKRAFVFCCGL
+318 KFKRVKRAFTFCCGL
-333 SIIIIGILS
+333 SMIILGVLS
-342 IFSLLFSGHIIGQF
+342 VLSLIFSGHIIGLF
-356 RDDTEVI
+356 RDDADVI
-363 NVGTFALRAQCVVL
+363 GVGTFALRAQCIVL
-377 FITPVTFA
+377 FVSPITLA

-400 IASFLRSGITFVPM
+400 IASFLRSGITFIPM
-414 VLILPKFLGIY
+414 VAILPRFFGIY

-430 QPVADVISFIIVV
+430 QPVADVISFVV
-443 PLIINFFRKIN
+443 VMPLIVRFFKKIN

>member
-1 MEKTKNDMNATLDR
+1 MDNMSVLDR

-29 LRLSIPTIISML
+29 LRLSVPTIISML

-67 VYSLMT
+67 VFSLMT
-73 VNQAIGFMC
+73 INQALGFMC
-82 GHGSGSNIS
+82 GHGCGSNIS
-91 RKLGNKQGEEAIKFA
+91 RKLGNKQGDAAIKFA

-111 MSLFLGM
+111 MSLFLGVL
-118 IIMIIGIIFMEPLL
+118 IMIIGIIFMEPLL

-146 DYAICILL
+146 SYGICILL

-172 GKASL
+172 GKAAL
-177 AMIGLT
+177 AMVGLT

-191 GDPIFIFTFNMG
+191 GDPIFIFVLNMG
-203 AFGAGVS
+203 TLGAGIS
-210 TAVSQVIS
+210 TVVSQVIS
-218 FFVLLA
+218 FFVLLS
-224 MFGENRTISRLRF
+224 MFGGDRTVSRLRF
-237 SAVSWDIKDIVNI
+237 SAISWDIKDILNI
-250 ILTGIPSLIRQG
+250 LYTGLPSLIRQG

-283 AAMSIVNRVSNFIFA
+283 AAMSIVSRVCNFIFA

-318 KFKRVKRAFVFCCGL
+318 KFKRVKRAFIFCCGL
-333 SIIIIGILS
+333 SMIILGILS
-342 IFSLLFSGHIIGQF
+342 VLSLIFSGHIIGLF
-356 RDDTEVI
+356 RDDADVI
-363 NVGTFALRAQCVVL
+363 GVGTFALRAQCIVL
-377 FITPVTFA
+377 FISPITLA

-400 IASFLRSGITFVPM
+400 IASFLRSGITFIPM
-414 VLILPKFLGIY
+414 VAILPRFFGIY

-430 QPVADVISFIIVV
+430 QPVADVISFVV
-443 PLIINFFRKIN
+443 VMPLIVRFFKKIN

>member
-1 MEKTKNDMNATLDR
+1 MDNMSVLDR
-15 QYKEMTETSVEKLI
+15 QYKEMTETPVEKLI
-29 LRLSIPTIISML
+29 LRLSVPTIVSML

-67 VYSLMT
+67 VFSLMT
-73 VNQAIGFMC
+73 INQALGFMC
-82 GHGSGSNIS
+82 GHGCGSNIS
-91 RKLGNKQGEEAIKFA
+91 RKLGNKQGDEAVKFA

-111 MSLFLGM
+111 MSLFLGVF
-118 IIMIIGIIFMEPLL
+118 IMITGIIFMEPLL

-137 TDTIMPYAK
+137 TDTIIPYSK
-146 DYAICILL
+146 SYGICILL
-154 SAPFMTGSCVL
+154 SAPFMTASCVL

-172 GKASL
+172 GKAVL
-177 AMIGLT
+177 AMVGLT

-191 GDPIFIFTFNMG
+191 GDPIFIFGLNMCTL
-203 AFGAGVS
+203 GAGIS

-218 FFVLLA
+218 FFVLLF
-224 MFGENRTISRLRF
+224 MFGGDRTVSRLKF
-237 SAVSWDIKDIVNI
+237 SAVSWDIKDILNI
-250 ILTGIPSLIRQG
+250 LYTGLPSLIRQG

-283 AAMSIVNRVSNFIFA
+283 AAMSIVSRVCNFIFA

-318 KFKRVKRAFVFCCGL
+318 KFKRVKRAFIFCCGL
-333 SIIIIGILS
+333 SMVILGVLS
-342 IFSLLFSGHIIGQF
+342 VLSLIFSGHIIGLF
-356 RDDTEVI
+356 RDDADVI
-363 NVGTFALRAQCVVL
+363 SVGTFALRAECIVL
-377 FITPVTFA
+377 FISPITLA

-400 IASFLRSGITFVPM
+400 IASFLRSGITFIPM
-414 VLILPKFLGIY
+414 VAVLPRFFGIY

-430 QPVADVISFIIVV
+430 QPLSDIISFIIVL
-443 PLIINFFRKIN
+443 PLILGFFKKIN

>member
-1 MEKTKNDMNATLDR
+1 MDNMSVLDR

-29 LRLSIPTIISML
+29 LRLSVPTIISML

-67 VYSLMT
+67 VFSLMT
-73 VNQAIGFMC
+73 INQALGFMC
-82 GHGSGSNIS
+82 GHGCGSNIS
-91 RKLGNKQGEEAIKFA
+91 RKLGNKQGDAAIKFA

-111 MSLFLGM
+111 MSLFLGVL
-118 IIMIIGIIFMEPLL
+118 IMIIGIIFMEPLL

-146 DYAICILL
+146 SYGICILL

-177 AMIGLT
+177 AMVGLT

-191 GDPIFIFTFNMG
+191 GDPIFIFVLNMG
-203 AFGAGVS
+203 TLGAGIS

-218 FFVLLA
+218 FFVLLS
-224 MFGENRTISRLRF
+224 MFGGDRTVSRLRF
-237 SAVSWDIKDIVNI
+237 SAISWDIKDILNI
-250 ILTGIPSLIRQG
+250 LYTGLPSLIRQG

-283 AAMSIVNRVSNFIFA
+283 AAMSIVSRVCNFIFA

-306 FQPVSAFNYGAK
+306 FQPVSAFNFGAK
-318 KFKRVKRAFVFCCGL
+318 KFKRVKRAFIFCCGL
-333 SIIIIGILS
+333 SMIILGILS
-342 IFSLLFSGHIIGQF
+342 VLSLIFSGHIIGLF
-356 RDDTEVI
+356 RDDADVI
-363 NVGTFALRAQCVVL
+363 GVGTFALRAQCIVL
-377 FITPVTFA
+377 FISPITLA

-400 IASFLRSGITFVPM
+400 IASFLRSGITFIPM
-414 VLILPKFLGIY
+414 VAILPRFFGIY

-430 QPVADVISFIIVV
+430 QPLADVISFVV
-443 PLIINFFRKIN
+443 VMPLIVRFFKKIN

>member
-1 MEKTKNDMNATLDR
+1 MDNMSVLDR

-29 LRLSIPTIISML
+29 LRLSVPTIISML

-67 VYSLMT
+67 VFSLMT
-73 VNQAIGFMC
+73 INQALGFMC
-82 GHGSGSNIS
+82 GHGCGSNIS
-91 RKLGNKQGEEAIKFA
+91 RKLGNKQGDAAIKFA

-111 MSLFLGM
+111 MSLFLGVL
-118 IIMIIGIIFMEPLL
+118 IMIIGIIFMEPLL

-146 DYAICILL
+146 SYGICILL

-177 AMIGLT
+177 AMVGLT

-191 GDPIFIFTFNMG
+191 GDPIFIFVLNMG
-203 AFGAGVS
+203 TLGAGIS

-218 FFVLLA
+218 FFVLLS
-224 MFGENRTISRLRF
+224 MFGGDRTVSRLRF
-237 SAVSWDIKDIVNI
+237 SAVSWDIKDILNI
-250 ILTGIPSLIRQG
+250 LYTGLPSLIRQG

-283 AAMSIVNRVSNFIFA
+283 AAMSIVSRVCNFIFA

-318 KFKRVKRAFVFCCGL
+318 KFKRVKRAFIFCCGL
-333 SIIIIGILS
+333 SMIILGILS
-342 IFSLLFSGHIIGQF
+342 VLSLIFSGHIIGLF
-356 RDDTEVI
+356 RDDADVI
-363 NVGTFALRAQCVVL
+363 GVGTFALRAQCIVL
-377 FITPVTFA
+377 FVSPIILA

-400 IASFLRSGITFVPM
+400 IASFLRSGITFIPM
-414 VLILPKFLGIY
+414 VAILPRFFGIY

-430 QPVADVISFIIVV
+430 QPVADVISFVV
-443 PLIINFFRKIN
+443 VMPLIVRFFKKIN

>member
-1 MEKTKNDMNATLDR
+1 MDNMSVLDR

-29 LRLSIPTIISML
+29 LRLSVPTIISML

-67 VYSLMT
+67 VFSLMT
-73 VNQAIGFMC
+73 INQALGFMC
-82 GHGSGSNIS
+82 GHGCGSNIS
-91 RKLGNKQGEEAIKFA
+91 RKLGNKQGDAAIKFA

-111 MSLFLGM
+111 MSLFLGVL
-118 IIMIIGIIFMEPLL
+118 IMIIGIIFMEPLL

-146 DYAICILL
+146 SYGICILL

-165 NNVLRYE
+165 HNVLRYE
-172 GKASL
+172 GKAAL
-177 AMIGLT
+177 AMVGLT

-191 GDPIFIFTFNMG
+191 GDPIFIFGLNMG
-203 AFGAGVS
+203 TLGAGIS

-224 MFGENRTISRLRF
+224 MFGGDRTVSRLRF
-237 SAVSWDIKDIVNI
+237 SAISWDIKDILNI
-250 ILTGIPSLIRQG
+250 LYTGLPSLIRQG

-283 AAMSIVNRVSNFIFA
+283 AAMSIVSRVCNFIFA

-306 FQPVSAFNYGAK
+306 FQPVSAFNFGAK
-318 KFKRVKRAFVFCCGL
+318 KFKRVKRAFIFCCGL
-333 SIIIIGILS
+333 SMIILGVLS
-342 IFSLLFSGHIIGQF
+342 VLSLIFSGHIIGLF
-356 RDDTEVI
+356 RDDADVI
-363 NVGTFALRAQCVVL
+363 GVGTFALRAQCIVL
-377 FITPVTFA
+377 FISPITLA

-400 IASFLRSGITFVPM
+400 IASFLRSGITFIPM
-414 VLILPKFLGIY
+414 VAILPRFFGIY

-430 QPVADVISFIIVV
+430 QPLADVISFVV
-443 PLIINFFRKIN
+443 IMPLIVRFFKKIN

>member
-1 MEKTKNDMNATLDR
+1 MDNMSVLDR

-29 LRLSIPTIISML
+29 LRLSVPTIISML

-67 VYSLMT
+67 VFSLMT
-73 VNQAIGFMC
+73 INQALGFMC
-82 GHGSGSNIS
+82 GHGCGSNIS
-91 RKLGNKQGEEAIKFA
+91 RKLGNKQGDAAIKFA

-111 MSLFLGM
+111 MSLFLGVL
-118 IIMIIGIIFMEPLL
+118 IMIIGIIFMEPLL

-146 DYAICILL
+146 SYGICILL

-177 AMIGLT
+177 AMVGLT

-191 GDPIFIFTFNMG
+191 GDPIFIFVLNMG
-203 AFGAGVS
+203 TLGAGIS

-224 MFGENRTISRLRF
+224 MFGGDRTVSRLRF
-237 SAVSWDIKDIVNI
+237 SAISWDIKDILNI
-250 ILTGIPSLIRQG
+250 LYTGLPSLIRQG

-283 AAMSIVNRVSNFIFA
+283 AAMSIVSRVCNFIFA

-306 FQPVSAFNYGAK
+306 FQPVSAFNFGAK
-318 KFKRVKRAFVFCCGL
+318 KFKRVKRAFIFCCGL
-333 SIIIIGILS
+333 SMIILGILS
-342 IFSLLFSGHIIGQF
+342 VLSLIFSGHIIGLF
-356 RDDTEVI
+356 RDDADVI
-363 NVGTFALRAQCVVL
+363 GVGTFALRAQCIVL
-377 FITPVTFA
+377 FVSLITLA

-392 AGENLASS
+392 AGENLPSS
-400 IASFLRSGITFVPM
+400 IASFLRSGITFIPM
-414 VLILPKFLGIY
+414 VAILPRFFGIY

-430 QPVADVISFIIVV
+430 QPVADVISFVV
-443 PLIINFFRKIN
+443 VMPLIVRFFKKIN

>member
-1 MEKTKNDMNATLDR
+1 MENMNALDR
-15 QYKEMTETSVEKLI
+15 QYREMTETPVEKLI

-54 GKLGTSASAAIGI
+54 GKIGTSASAAIGI
-67 VYSLMT
+67 VFSLMT
-73 VNQAIGFMC
+73 INQALGFMC
-82 GHGSGSNIS
+82 GHGCGSNIS
-91 RKLGNKQGEEAIKFA
+91 RKLGNKQGNEAIKFA

-111 MSLFLGM
+111 MSLVLGVL
-118 IIMIIGIIFMEPLL
+118 IMIFGIVFMEPLL
-132 RIMGS
+132 RLMGS

-146 DYAICILL
+146 SYGICILL

-172 GKASL
+172 GKAAL
-177 AMIGLT
+177 AMVGLT

-191 GDPIFIFTFNMG
+191 GDPIFIFVFNMG
-203 AFGAGVS
+203 TLGAGIS
-210 TAVSQVIS
+210 TAISQVIS

-224 MFGENRTISRLRF
+224 MFGGERTVSRLRL
-237 SAVSWDIKDIVNI
+237 SAVSNDARDIVNI
-250 ILTGIPSLIRQG
+250 LETGFPSLIRQG

-283 AAMSIVNRVSNFIFA
+283 AAMSIVSRVCNFIFA
-298 IALGISQG
+298 VALGISQG

-333 SIIIIGILS
+333 SMIIIGILS
-342 IFSLLFSGHIIGQF
+342 IVSLIFSGHIIGLF
-356 RDDTEVI
+356 RDDADVI
-363 NVGTFALRAQCVVL
+363 KVGTFALRAQCVVL
-377 FITPVTFA
+377 FLSPITLA

-430 QPVADVISFIIVV
+430 QPVADIISFIIVM
-443 PLIINFFRKIN
+443 PLIVNFFRKIN

>member
-1 MEKTKNDMNATLDR
+1 MEKTKNDMNAILDR

-91 RKLGNKQGEEAIKFA
+91 RKLGKKQGEEAIKFA

-111 MSLFLGM
+111 MSLFLGV
-118 IIMIIGIIFMEPLL
+118 IITVIGFIFMEPLL

-146 DYAICILL
+146 DYTICILL
-154 SAPFMTGSCVL
+154 SAPFMAGSCVL

-210 TAVSQVIS
+210 TAVSQIIS

-224 MFGENRTISRLRF
+224 MFGENKTISRLRF
-237 SAVSWDIKDIVNI
+237 SAVSRDMKDIVNI
-250 ILTGIPSLIRQG
+250 LLTGIPSLIRQG
-262 MMSVST
+262 MMSISI

-283 AAMSIVNRVSNFIFA
+283 AAMSIVSRVTNFIFA

-318 KFKRVKRAFVFCCGL
+318 KFARVKRAFVFCCGL
-333 SIIIIGILS
+333 SMIIIGILS

-363 NVGTFALRAQCVVL
+363 NIGTFALRAQCVVL
-377 FITPVTFA
+377 FITPVTLA

-430 QPVADVISFIIVV
+430 QPVADVISFAVV
-443 PLIINFFRKIN
+443 MPLIIKFFRKIN

>member
-318 KFKRVKRAFVFCCGL
+318 KFKRVKRAFVFCCSL

-342 IFSLLFSGHIIGQF
+342 IFSLFFSGHIIGQF

-377 FITPVTFA
+377 FITPVTLA